1 MAPGIPIDP
10 QVFLLWLQVVFPAS
24 KLPTH
29 LSDPKFKRS
38 AALVQNKT
46 KRSEEA
52 KAICEKAD
60 LLSFPCAAADFD
72 DLVQQNLVGSNGK
85 PLSAEEIE
93 GRKIGEIGGLVS
105 KGMYANQLRGW
116 LALFP
121 RENLHVA
128 LFEKFY
134 ADGITTSMNQIT
146 QFLGLP
152 DHDYSDPGMKVYKW
166 YGTVQ
171 RRRNQPEAMSS
182 ETRDVLNEVFCEP
195 NRDLERLFSGE
206 SAGPQLDFRGLG
218 YACLD

>member
-1 MAPGIPIDP
+1 MLKPIVYKGKVEVATLFSV
-10 QVFLLWLQVVFPAS
+10 QSLQVRCQFKSHFQVGRLHLTPP
-24 KLPTH
+24 LPTH

-128 LFEKFY
+128 LF
-134 ADGITTSMNQIT
+134 
-146 QFLGLP
+146 
-152 DHDYSDPGMKVYKW
+152 
-166 YGTVQ
+166 
-171 RRRNQPEAMSS
+171 
-182 ETRDVLNEVFCEP
+182 
-195 NRDLERLFSGE
+195 
-206 SAGPQLDFRGLG
+206 
-218 YACLD
+218 